1 MKRKSPLNLSI
12 VLFLAIFLV
21 SALPFISVC
30 KANATEPI
38 LVGVPVPLTGPF
50 APIGVDSLKAV
61 EFAIEKIN
69 AAGGLLGRPIK
80 LILFDTKDFAP
91 ERLMAAADK
100 LVGQDKVDSVHAGWS
115 GWGQDVQAFGK
126 YDVPYFEHNE
136 SQQCVKI
143 ISSDLKKYSNV
154 WQMGDVEQKCA
165 ADSFNVVTSIPY
177 KYPKKTIAIINTDDA
192 WGSEVGKGIIGA
204 AEKKGWKVVMHETIP
219 YGTREYGPLLI
230 KIRSLN
236 PGLIHYENASP
247 PDAITFVRQF
257 MKQPSDSIVNLG
269 YSILPPGFMEE
280 MGNEADGLLGFE
292 MSAVYSPVGPT
303 AESIEWVKAFKEKKQ
318 RNPSHSSSAS
328 YVGLMIWAEAV
339 RAVGDVKNYQAINKY
354 IGSNSFDS
362 LIGKKIK
369 FSKYHVITI
378 EEWPQSHLQVQNGVR
393 TTIYTKPGV
402 TYLDYKFQTPPWLKK

>member
-1 MKRKSPLNLSI
+1 MKRKSSLNLPI
-12 VLFLAIFLV
+12 TVFLAFTLV
-21 SALPFISVC
+21 LALPFIADY
-30 KANATEPI
+30 KAKAEEPI

-61 EFAIEKIN
+61 EFALEEIN
-69 AAGGLLGRPIK
+69 AAGGLLGRPLK
-80 LILFDTKDFAP
+80 VVLFDTKDFAP

-136 SQQCVKI
+136 SQQCEKI

-154 WQMGDVEQKCA
+154 WQMGDVERKCA
-165 ADSFNVVTSIPY
+165 GDSFNVVSSLPY
-177 KYPKKTIAIINTDDA
+177 KYPNKTLAIINTDDA
-192 WGSEVGKGIIGA
+192 WGSEVGIGVTEA
-204 AEKKGWKVVMHETIP
+204 AKKSGWKVVMHETIP

-236 PGLIHYENASP
+236 PALIHYEDASP

-257 MKQPSDSIVNLG
+257 MRQPSNSIVNLG

-280 MGNEADGLLGFE
+280 MGKEADGLLGFE

-303 AESIEWVKAFKEKKQ
+303 PESNEWIKAFKEKTQ

-328 YVGLMIWAEAV
+328 YVGIMIWAESV
-339 RAVGDVKNYQAINKY
+339 KAVGDVKNYQAINEY
-354 IGSNSFDS
+354 IGKNSFMS

-369 FSKYHVITI
+369 FSKNHVITI

-402 TYLDYKFQTPPWLKK
+402 QYLDYKFQTPPWLTK